1 MNETQISKEQKKEI
15 EIKRETLSKMPVRE
29 MQISELDYQ
38 DNTTSL
44 AWLALNTK
52 TIADNHRSMIFD
64 IVLQFAMQHD
74 FVVRLEYWRDSTQK
88 GSRHYKRIDDL
99 LMEFSSY
106 RISQTL
112 KRATA

>member
-52 TIADNHRSMIFD
+52 TIADNHRS
-64 IVLQFAMQHD
+64 
-74 FVVRLEYWRDSTQK
+74 TQK
-88 GSRHYKRIDDL
+88 GSRHYNRIEDL
-99 LMEFSSY
+99 LMEFTSY
-106 RISQTL
+106 RASQILT
-112 KRATA
+112 RASA